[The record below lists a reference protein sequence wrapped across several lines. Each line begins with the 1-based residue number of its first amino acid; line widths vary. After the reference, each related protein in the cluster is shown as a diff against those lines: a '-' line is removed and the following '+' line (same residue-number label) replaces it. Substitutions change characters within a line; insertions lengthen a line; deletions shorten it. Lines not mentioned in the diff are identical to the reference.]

1 MKTHKAAACLAAL
14 VLGVAVMAPLC
25 AGAPEV
31 RTQAPGYYRAMVGDI
46 EVTALLDG
54 TAILPIKDFL
64 NDVTPEQLQQALARD
79 FMSEPI
85 ELSVNAFL
93 VNTGSKLV
101 LIDGGDGGHMDKSTG
116 HLIENLKASGYAPAQ
131 IDEIYITHMH
141 GDHIGGLSKDGERL
155 FPNAVVRAARQ
166 EADYWLKA
174 ENLAAASD
182 DAKPGFQ
189 HAIDWLE
196 PYVKAG
202 KFQPFDG
209 DVVLVPGVRAVGTP
223 GHTPGHTCY
232 LIESRGNRMLVV
244 GDLVHIE
251 AVQFPRPEV
260 TLKFDTDNNAARAER
275 LKVFRQA
282 AANREWI
289 AAAHLS
295 FPGIGHIRADGAG
308 YDWVPAYYSVP
319 H

>member
-1 MKTHKAAACLAAL
+1 MRARNAAAALAGLCLGLAMVTPLQAH
-14 VLGVAVMAPLC
+14 AP
-25 AGAPEV
+25 PV
-31 RTQAPGYYRAMVGDI
+31 KTQAPGYYRVMLGDI

-54 TAILPIKDFL
+54 TVLLPVKDFL
-64 NDVTPEQLQQALARD
+64 NDVTPDQLQRALARD
-79 FMSEPI
+79 FMSDPLEM
-85 ELSVNAFL
+85 SVNTFL

-101 LIDGGDGGHMDKSTG
+101 LIDTGDGGHMDQSTG
-116 HLIENLKASGYAPAQ
+116 HLLENLKAAGYEAGQ
-131 IDEIYITHMH
+131 VDEIFITHMH

-166 EADYWLKA
+166 EADYWLKE
-174 ENLAAASD
+174 ENLAAAAD
-182 DAKPGFQ
+182 DAKSSFKQ
-189 HAIDWLE
+189 AIDWLA

-202 KFQPFDG
+202 KFLPFDG
-209 DVVLVPGVRAVGTP
+209 DVTLVPGIRAVGTH

-232 LIESRGNRMLVV
+232 LLESRGNRMLMV

-275 LKVFRQA
+275 LKVFREA

-295 FPGIGHIRADGAG
+295 FPGIGHIRANGRG